1 MTRGRRFGTVR
12 LRSGQAL
19 EWSVPKAH
27 ERERSR
33 LHRQRC
39 TSEDARG
46 YIDNRAQAGPPAP
59 TAMEFSRGEGARAT
73 RPASTSV
80 TCGARRK
87 RPTSLSLNGDSLSG
101 ARIERA
107 SVVRFP
113 AHRREKMKSKILV
126 LGFACLSLVAVAQS
140 NEKQSKEKQNQPA
153 AAVKSPR
160 DIATGQASGR
170 AMSDQKVVH
179 RDLAARDAQS
189 GKATG
194 KKMAQDDWH
203 QQRVAIGDVNGGGKA
218 DVTASGAAHASEQNA
233 VINNSHSNIK
243 NSREMMTGQASGK
256 RQHQPMTVSKEVDK
270 ASPKN

>member
-39 TSEDARG
+39 TSEDARA
-46 YIDNRAQAGPPAP
+46 YIDGIFA
-59 TAMEFSRGEGARAT
+59 GEGARAT

-107 SVVRFP
+107 SVVRSP
-113 AHRREKMKSKILV
+113 HIGEKRMKSKILV
-126 LGFACLSLVAVAQS
+126 LGFACLSLVA
-140 NEKQSKEKQNQPA
+140 
-153 AAVKSPR
+153 
-160 DIATGQASGR
+160 
-170 AMSDQKVVH
+170 
-179 RDLAARDAQS
+179 
-189 GKATG
+189 
-194 KKMAQDDWH
+194 MAQDDWH
-203 QQRVAIGDVNGGGKA
+203 QQRVAVGDVNGDGKA
-218 DVTASGAAHASEQNA
+218 DVTASSSAQGSGQNA
-233 VINNSHSNIK
+233 AVNTSHSNIK
-243 NSREMMTGQASGK
+243 NQRDMATGQASGK

>member
-1 MTRGRRFGTVR
+1 
-12 LRSGQAL
+12 
-19 EWSVPKAH
+19 
-27 ERERSR
+27 
-33 LHRQRC
+33 
-39 TSEDARG
+39 
-46 YIDNRAQAGPPAP
+46 
-59 TAMEFSRGEGARAT
+59 
-73 RPASTSV
+73 
-80 TCGARRK
+80 
-87 RPTSLSLNGDSLSG
+87 
-101 ARIERA
+101 
-107 SVVRFP
+107 
-113 AHRREKMKSKILV
+113 MKSKILV

-203 QQRVAIGDVNGGGKA
+203 QQRVAIGDVNGDGKA
-218 DVTASGAAHASEQNA
+218 DVTASGAAHASGQNA
-233 VINNSHSNIK
+233 AVNTSHSNIK
-243 NSREMMTGQASGK
+243 NSREIMTGQASGK

>member
-1 MTRGRRFGTVR
+1 MGIAC
-12 LRSGQAL
+12 LAS
-19 EWSVPKAH
+19 H
-27 ERERSR
+27 RES
-33 LHRQRC
+33 QC
-39 TSEDARG
+39 
-46 YIDNRAQAGPPAP
+46 
-59 TAMEFSRGEGARAT
+59 
-73 RPASTSV
+73 RP
-80 TCGARRK
+80 
-87 RPTSLSLNGDSLSG
+87 
-101 ARIERA
+101 
-107 SVVRFP
+107 FP

-203 QQRVAIGDVNGGGKA
+203 QQRVAVG
-218 DVTASGAAHASEQNA
+218 DVTASGSAHASGQNA
-233 VINNSHSNIK
+233 VINTSHSNIK
-243 NSREMMTGQASGK
+243 NQRDMATGQASGK

>member
-1 MTRGRRFGTVR
+1 
-12 LRSGQAL
+12 
-19 EWSVPKAH
+19 
-27 ERERSR
+27 
-33 LHRQRC
+33 
-39 TSEDARG
+39 
-46 YIDNRAQAGPPAP
+46 
-59 TAMEFSRGEGARAT
+59 
-73 RPASTSV
+73 
-80 TCGARRK
+80 
-87 RPTSLSLNGDSLSG
+87 
-101 ARIERA
+101 
-107 SVVRFP
+107 
-113 AHRREKMKSKILV
+113 MKSKILV
-126 LGFACLSLVAVAQS
+126 LGFACLSLVAVAQT
-140 NEKQSKEKQNQPA
+140 NEKQSKEKQNQAA

-160 DIATGQASGR
+160 DAATGQASGR

-203 QQRVAIGDVNGGGKA
+203 QQRVAVGDVNGGGKA
-218 DVTASGAAHASEQNA
+218 DVTANGSAHASEQNA

>member
-1 MTRGRRFGTVR
+1 
-12 LRSGQAL
+12 
-19 EWSVPKAH
+19 
-27 ERERSR
+27 
-33 LHRQRC
+33 
-39 TSEDARG
+39 
-46 YIDNRAQAGPPAP
+46 
-59 TAMEFSRGEGARAT
+59 
-73 RPASTSV
+73 
-80 TCGARRK
+80 
-87 RPTSLSLNGDSLSG
+87 
-101 ARIERA
+101 
-107 SVVRFP
+107 
-113 AHRREKMKSKILV
+113 MKSKILV

-203 QQRVAIGDVNGGGKA
+203 QQRVAVGDVNGDGKA
-218 DVTASGAAHASEQNA
+218 DVTANGSAHASGQNA

-243 NSREMMTGQASGK
+243 NQRDMATGQASGK
-256 RQHQPMTVSKEVDK
+256 RQHQPLTVSKEVDK
-270 ASPKN
+270 ASPKTSLFLRMEFCFLADVACVKHNSRNQPALRDLRLNCGRETWHNGKNLAVEGMARLRARR

>member
-1 MTRGRRFGTVR
+1 
-12 LRSGQAL
+12 
-19 EWSVPKAH
+19 
-27 ERERSR
+27 
-33 LHRQRC
+33 
-39 TSEDARG
+39 
-46 YIDNRAQAGPPAP
+46 
-59 TAMEFSRGEGARAT
+59 
-73 RPASTSV
+73 
-80 TCGARRK
+80 
-87 RPTSLSLNGDSLSG
+87 
-101 ARIERA
+101 
-107 SVVRFP
+107 
-113 AHRREKMKSKILV
+113 MKSKILV

-160 DIATGQASGR
+160 DVATGQASGR

-203 QQRVAIGDVNGGGKA
+203 QQRVAVGDVNGDGKA
-218 DVTASGAAHASEQNA
+218 DVTASSSAQASGQNA
-233 VINNSHSNIK
+233 AVNTSHSNIK
-243 NSREMMTGQASGK
+243 NSREIMTGQASGK

>member
-39 TSEDARG
+39 TSGDSRG
-46 YIDNRAQAGPPAP
+46 CIDGIFA
-59 TAMEFSRGEGARAT
+59 GEGARAT

-87 RPTSLSLNGDSLSG
+87 RPTSLSPNGDSLSG

-107 SVVRFP
+107 SVVRSP
-113 AHRREKMKSKILV
+113 HIGEKRMKSKILL
-126 LGFACLSLVAVAQS
+126 LGFACLSLVAVAQT
-140 NEKQSKEKQNQPA
+140 NEKQSKEKQNQAA

-160 DIATGQASGR
+160 DVATGQASGKAR
-170 AMSDQKVVH
+170 SDQKVVH
-179 RDLAARDAQS
+179 RDLAARDPQS

-203 QQRVAIGDVNGGGKA
+203 QQRVAVGDVNGDGKA
-218 DVTASGAAHASEQNA
+218 DVTANGSAHASGQNA

-243 NSREMMTGQASGK
+243 NSREIMTGQASGK
-256 RQHQPMTVSKEVDK
+256 RQHQPLTVSKEVDK